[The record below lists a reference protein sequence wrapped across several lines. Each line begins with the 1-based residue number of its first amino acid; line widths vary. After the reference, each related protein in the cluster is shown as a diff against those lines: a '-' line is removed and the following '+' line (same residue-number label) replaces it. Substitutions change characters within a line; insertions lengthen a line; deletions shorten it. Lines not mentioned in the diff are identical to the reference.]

1 MRGGVNGRD
10 PLLAAELERYDWSA
24 HRSFLGGA
32 ERLPEAVERLAS
44 AESAREADAAWSEID
59 SIALVQGRL
68 SECALPLTSCLIAG
82 LESAGAEGHRRMT
95 DLLATIAGG
104 HDDHVDTGLVGPVS
118 VRECVRRMTD
128 RLGLFAA
135 DLKAHGNPSC
145 VDVLLM
151 CGVYDASVRDRVS
164 GVLREALAL
173 RSCARI
179 TDLIEASLADL
190 HE

>member
-1 MRGGVNGRD
+1 MSGRN

-32 ERLPEAVERLAS
+32 ERLPDAVERLAS
-44 AESAREADAAWSEID
+44 AESAQEADVAWSEID
-59 SIALVQGRL
+59 SVALVQGRL
-68 SECALPLTSCLIAG
+68 SECALPLTSCLVAG
-82 LESAGAEGHRRMT
+82 LEGAGTEGRRRMF

-104 HDDHVDTGLVGPVS
+104 YDDHVDIALVGPVS

-151 CGVYDASVRDRVS
+151 CGVYDASARDHVS
-164 GVLREALAL
+164 DVFREALAL
-173 RSCARI
+173 RSCAGI